1 MIILIISMDILAW
14 KIKFIQNVIDSV
26 IIFFENGKSINRN
39 EILERL
45 EKLQFPRL
53 IDQGEKS
60 PSYNYL
66 IGISLSQIS
75 NKEIIR
81 LEKILK
87 NK

>member
-1 MIILIISMDILAW
+1 MDILAW

-66 IGISLSQIS
+66 TGISLSQIS

-81 LEKILK
+81 LEKMLK